1 MGQWGMSRVM
11 ARMCDPRKNCAMW
24 GDKDDGN
31 DKKDDEGLQWVPG
44 RMMRNIER
52 DGKAFPLLL
61 LLLY

>member
-1 MGQWGMSRVM
+1 M
-11 ARMCDPRKNCAMW
+11 ARMCDPRKNCAMR

-31 DKKDDEGLQWVPG
+31 DKKDDEGLQWVLG